1 MSLLWFVDCRRRDF
15 RLALNWGYPCTAKP
29 TVQSGLCHT
38 NTNLPFYT
46 LSQMMDQL
54 RHSSQRAEGIINN
67 LAQPIKPYLSHIGR
81 FLLVVTFLE
90 DALRVFVQWGDQVK
104 FMRNYRGYPTFLA
117 HLFLAYNFV
126 MMVTGSTMALARY
139 QTQIACA
146 ALASVVV
153 VQTIGYGLLFHMT
166 FMLRNISLIGG
177 ILLLLAESW
186 NRDGKQQK
194 HSLFAGL
201 PNISESEKGT
211 YVSLAGRIL
220 LIFLF
225 GALGLTGDSWSIP
238 RVAFSLLATASCLLV
253 IVGFKAKY
261 SAAFLV
267 AILCVFNLFFN
278 QWWAHGH
285 ESAERDFL
293 RYDFF
298 QMLSIMGGFL
308 LLASSGPGELSLDEK
323 KKTF

>member
-1 MSLLWFVDCRRRDF
+1 
-15 RLALNWGYPCTAKP
+15 
-29 TVQSGLCHT
+29 
-38 NTNLPFYT
+38 
-46 LSQMMDQL
+46 MMDQL
-54 RHSSQRAEGIINN
+54 RDSSHRAENLINQ

-81 FLLVVTFLE
+81 FLLVVTFIE
-90 DALRVFVQWGDQVK
+90 DALRIFMQWGDQVR
-104 FMRNYRGYPTFLA
+104 FMKSYRGYPGFLA
-117 HLFLAYNFV
+117 HLFLAYNFS
-126 MMVTGSTMALARY
+126 MMLSGSTMALARY
-139 QTQIACA
+139 KTQIACA
-146 ALASVVV
+146 MLASVVV
-153 VQTIGYGLLFHMT
+153 VQTIGYGLLFHMS
-166 FMLRNISLIGG
+166 FMLRNFSLIGG

-186 NRDGKQQK
+186 NKDGKHSK
-194 HSLFAGL
+194 HALFAGL
-201 PNISESEKGT
+201 PNISETEKGT

-220 LIFLF
+220 LILLF
-225 GALGLTGDSWSIP
+225 GALGLGGDSWSIP
-238 RVAFSLLATASCLLV
+238 RVAFSILALISSAMV

-261 SAAFLV
+261 SAMFLV

-308 LLASSGPGELSLDEK
+308 LLANSGPGEMSIDEK